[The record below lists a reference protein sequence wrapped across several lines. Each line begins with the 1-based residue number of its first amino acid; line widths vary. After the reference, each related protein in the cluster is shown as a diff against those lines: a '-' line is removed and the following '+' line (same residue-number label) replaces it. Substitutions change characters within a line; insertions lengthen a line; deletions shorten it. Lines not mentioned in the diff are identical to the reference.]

1 MVLVTVHITFNVRYL
16 TCDCAFESFVKYHV
30 IFANVAFVTTSDGT
44 LSTVVRMG
52 MFQQY
57 WRFSQI
63 FIMFQDGN

>member
-16 TCDCAFESFVKYHV
+16 TCDCAFKSFVKYHV

-57 WRFSQI
+57 
-63 FIMFQDGN
+63 